1 MKIEHP
7 IKSMESPVQFDVFY
21 KLRSSVSW
29 GHLFTCRPQLNFRLA
44 AIRVNGVIKTVW
56 AVRTS
61 AVMRRSLFSWPP
73 QTNVYLSLNNSMQGS
88 VPSERIID
96 STPQNVGTI
105 NQWMFSEFYL
115 HKASQSEGRQVNRQ
129 LRSASWRKRDLM
141 IAYWVLM
148 LSALPLNISS

>member
-1 MKIEHP
+1 MMQMKIEHP

-29 GHLFTCRPQLNFRLA
+29 GHLFSCRPQLNFRLA

-56 AVRTS
+56 AVSCQDVCHHQAISVLLTTS
-61 AVMRRSLFSWPP
+61 DKCLP
-73 QTNVYLSLNNSMQGS
+73 LNNSMQGS
-88 VPSERIID
+88 VPSERRIID

-141 IAYWVLM
+141 IAY
-148 LSALPLNISS
+148 

>member
-1 MKIEHP
+1 MRNILHTSMMQMKIEHP

-29 GHLFTCRPQLNFRLA
+29 GHLFSCRPQLNFRLA

-73 QTNVYLSLNNSMQGS
+73 QTNVYLSITPCKDQSRLR
-88 VPSERIID
+88 EL
-96 STPQNVGTI
+96 ST
-105 NQWMFSEFYL
+105 L
-115 HKASQSEGRQVNRQ
+115 HHKMWGQSISGCFLSFICIRQVRV
-129 LRSASWRKRDLM
+129 REGKWTDSWDLPAGGRE
-141 IAYWVLM
+141 IWW
-148 LSALPLNISS
+148 SHTEC